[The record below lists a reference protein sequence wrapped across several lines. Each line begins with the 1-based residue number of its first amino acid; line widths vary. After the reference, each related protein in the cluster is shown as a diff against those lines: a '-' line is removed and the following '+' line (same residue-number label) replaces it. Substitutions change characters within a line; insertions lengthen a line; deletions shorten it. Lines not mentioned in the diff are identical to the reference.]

1 MFNLG
6 DTVWLAQTESIEEHV
21 VCDTCFG
28 KMYITAILG
37 DGSEVTIPCEGCKRG
52 YWGPTGTEIYWKQE
66 AKVFSGPVVGIE
78 ITPGG
83 VEYRIPAGN
92 GGNWVMKDSEVFS
105 TEEGAQERAKVLA
118 EETTQTAK
126 DSLKRKT
133 KDTKSW
139 AWHVSYYKRIIKRSQ
154 EELER
159 AKEQLNY
166 AKTKVKEEK

>member
-6 DTVWLAQTESIEEHV
+6 DTVWLAQTESKEEHI

-52 YWGPTGTEIYWKQE
+52 YWGPTGSETYWKQE
-66 AKVFSGPVVGIE
+66 AKVFSGPVSGIE
-78 ITPGG
+78 ITPEG
-83 VEYRIPAGN
+83 VEYKIPTEE
-92 GGNWVMKDSEVFS
+92 GGNWVMKDTEIFS
-105 TEEGAQERAKVLA
+105 TEEEAQERAKVLS
-118 EETTQTAK
+118 EEITQKAK
-126 DSLKRKT
+126 DSLKNKV

-139 AWHVSYYKRIIKRSQ
+139 AWHVSYFKGIIKRSQ

-159 AKEQLNY
+159 AQEQLNF
-166 AKTKVKEEK
+166 AKTRVKEKK